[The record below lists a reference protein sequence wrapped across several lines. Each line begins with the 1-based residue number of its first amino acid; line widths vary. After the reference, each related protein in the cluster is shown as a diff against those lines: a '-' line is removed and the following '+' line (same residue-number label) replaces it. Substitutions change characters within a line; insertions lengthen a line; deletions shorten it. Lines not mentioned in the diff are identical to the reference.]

1 METLGEQLEFVQKQ
15 LKKALMASSR
25 DISNR
30 KVTQNVEELRAE
42 KKYLLEEIAKHGR
55 DYIPG
60 SNTKPQKISR
70 KANIVLGYER

>member
-42 KKYLLEEIAKHGR
+42 KKYLIEEIAKYGR

-60 SNTKPQKISR
+60 SNTKPKKVSR
-70 KANIVLGYER
+70 KANIVLGYKR